1 MLIIKVDV
9 NYESNSVM
17 IVDYYNVNNCKGS
30 ISVIDEM
37 FLNKTQSRAN
47 GH

>member
-9 NYESNSVM
+9 NYESNGVN
-17 IVDYYNVNNCKGS
+17 IVYYYNVNNCKGS
-30 ISVIDEM
+30 ISVIDEL
-37 FLNKTQSRAN
+37 FFNKTQSRTN